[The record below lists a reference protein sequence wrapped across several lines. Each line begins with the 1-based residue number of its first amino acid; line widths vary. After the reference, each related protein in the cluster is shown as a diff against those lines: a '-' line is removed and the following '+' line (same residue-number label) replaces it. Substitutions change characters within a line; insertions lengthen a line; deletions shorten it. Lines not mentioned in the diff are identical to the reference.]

1 MMESILKGVIDNIS
15 EGIIIVDTAGIIRV
29 HNKKAREIFGI
40 LKSEVIGHE
49 NGVIKDGDYVFIV
62 DNNLGKD
69 DGNLN
74 SKDLR
79 KIGIYDNTIEQGD
92 SILCFGIYGEKASN
106 EKNNCDYKVVK
117 PENQI
122 GEVMLP
128 AVYKDISYEFKINY
142 SFKTLDI
149 KINNISYDVKY
160 KNAIGHIVVIR
171 EGKLI
176 FYQSSGY
183 TARNEN
189 LKQLLYGKSFSEK
202 GKNAKVFEPIGKSIF
217 DVFEKNKEMVAF
229 FETATGMGLVAINEF
244 MEINGIPTLSSITP
258 IYENNKKAGAML
270 KVQDITE
277 LRMVTEERNVLFEN
291 LKRTEMLLEN
301 EKIMERFK
309 EFIGVSVH
317 IKSIKNLAYKSSKTN
332 STVLILGE
340 SGTGKSTLAKE
351 IHMLSYRN
359 NKEFI
364 HINCA
369 SLPESL
375 LESELFG
382 YEGGA
387 FTNSMKQG
395 KIGLL
400 ELAQGGTLFLDEI
413 GDMTLQTQAKLLNF
427 IQSKK
432 FYRVGGIVERT
443 VDTRIICATNKNLE
457 KAIEEG
463 KFRED
468 LYYRINIIPIFIEP
482 LRNRLEDIPVL
493 VDMLLPKIVKK
504 LNKEKVTI
512 TSEAVRKLMSYPW
525 YGNIRELENILERQV
540 SLSDSNIIYSKNLIL
555 KETETEEDKKEI
567 TGTLKYNL
575 EKYEGEIIL
584 QSLKSNNG
592 DVKSTIEELGMGKTN
607 FYEKIKKYN
616 IKIEKLK

>member
-1 MMESILKGVIDNIS
+1 MMEAVLKEILDNLS
-15 EGIIIVDTAGIIRV
+15 EGIIIIDTEGIIRI

-40 LKSEVIGHE
+40 LNSEVIGHE
-49 NGVIKDGDYVFIV
+49 KGAIRDGDYVFIV
-62 DNNLGKD
+62 DNKLGKD

-79 KIGIYDNTIEQGD
+79 KIGIDDNTIEKGD
-92 SILCFGIYGEKASN
+92 SILCFGIYGEKRSN
-106 EKNNCDYKVVK
+106 EENNCDYKVVTL
-117 PENQI
+117 ENQI
-122 GEVMLP
+122 GEVTLKGF
-128 AVYKDISYEFKINY
+128 YDSISYNFIINYYLKTLNIKINDISYK
-142 SFKTLDI
+142 
-149 KINNISYDVKY
+149 VKY
-160 KNAIGHIVVIR
+160 KNAIGHIVILR
-171 EGKLI
+171 ENKLI
-176 FYQSSGY
+176 FYQSNGY

-189 LKQLLYGKSFSEK
+189 LKQILYGKSFSEK
-202 GKNAKVFEPIGKSIF
+202 GENAKVFEPIGKPIF
-217 DVFEKNKEMVAF
+217 DVYEKNHEMMDFYEA
-229 FETATGMGLVAINEF
+229 ATGVDLEVINEF
-244 MEINGIPTLSSITP
+244 MEINGIPTLSSITS
-258 IYENNKKAGAML
+258 IYENNKKVGAML

-277 LRMVTEERNVLFEN
+277 LRMITEEKNVLFEN
-291 LKRTEMLLEN
+291 LKRAEMLLEN
-301 EKIMERFK
+301 EKIMEKFK
-309 EFIGVSVH
+309 AFVGISDH

-332 STVLILGE
+332 SCVLILGE

-351 IHMLSYRN
+351 IHMLSSRN
-359 NKEFI
+359 NYEFI

-387 FTNSMKQG
+387 FTNSKKQG

-413 GDMTLQTQAKLLNF
+413 GDMTLQTQAKLISF

-493 VDMLLPKIVKK
+493 VEMILPKIVKK

-512 TSEAVRKLMSYPW
+512 TSEAVRKLMDYPW

-555 KETETEEDKKEI
+555 KKTKDDKSNI
-567 TGTLKYNL
+567 TGKLKDNV
-575 EKYEGEIIL
+575 EKYEREIIL
-584 QSLKSNNG
+584 QALKNNNG
-592 DVKSTIEELGMGKTN
+592 QVKITMEQLGMGKTN
-607 FYEKIKKYN
+607 FYEKIKRYN
-616 IKIEKLK
+616 IKLSDLK

>member
-1 MMESILKGVIDNIS
+1 MEAVLKEVLDDLS
-15 EGIIIVDTAGIIRV
+15 EGIIIVDTEGIIRIY
-29 HNKKAREIFGI
+29 NQKAREIFGI
-40 LKSEVIGHE
+40 LKSEAIGYE

-62 DNNLGKD
+62 DNKLGKD

-92 SILCFGIYGEKASN
+92 SILCFGIYGKKSFN
-106 EKNNCDYKVVK
+106 EKGNCNYKIVK
-117 PENQI
+117 PENQS
-122 GEVMLP
+122 GEVTLQE
-128 AVYKDISYEFKINY
+128 VYKDIFYELKINY
-142 SFKTLDI
+142 SFKTLNI
-149 KINNISYDVKY
+149 KINHTSYDIKY
-160 KNAIGHIVVIR
+160 KNFIGHIVVLR

-176 FYQSSGY
+176 FYQSNGY

-189 LKQLLYGKSFSEK
+189 LKQILYGQNFREK
-202 GKNAKVFEPIGKSIF
+202 GRNAKAFEPIGKSIF
-217 DVFEKNKEMVAF
+217 DVYEKNQKMIDF
-229 FETATGMGLVAINEF
+229 YETATGNGFGVVNEF
-244 MEINGIPTLSSITP
+244 MEINGVPTLSSITP
-258 IYENNKKAGAML
+258 IYKNNKKIGAML

-277 LRMVTEERNVLFEN
+277 LKMITEERNALFEN
-291 LKRTEMLLEN
+291 LKRTEMLLED
-301 EKIMERFK
+301 EKMMDKFK
-309 EFIGVSVH
+309 EFIGVSGH

-332 STVLILGE
+332 SSVLILGE

-351 IHMLSYRN
+351 IHMLSHRN
-359 NKEFI
+359 NYEFI

-387 FTNSMKQG
+387 FTNSKKQG

-413 GDMTLQTQAKLLNF
+413 GDMTLPTQAKLISF
-427 IQSKK
+427 IQSKR
-432 FYRVGGIVERT
+432 FYRVGGVVERT

-468 LYYRINIIPIFIEP
+468 LYYRINIIPIYIEP
-482 LRNRLEDIPVL
+482 LRNRVEDIPAL
-493 VDMLLPKIVKK
+493 VDIILPKIVKK
-504 LNKEKVTI
+504 LNKEEVTI
-512 TSEAVRKLMSYPW
+512 TSEAVRKLMNYPW
-525 YGNIRELENILERQV
+525 YGNIRELENVLERQV

-555 KETETEEDKKEI
+555 KEIEKDKKEI
-567 TGTLKYNL
+567 KGKLKYNL
-575 EKYEGEIIL
+575 EKCESEIIL
-584 QSLKSNNG
+584 QSLKNNNG
-592 DVKSTIEELGMGKTN
+592 DVKITMEELGIGKTN

-616 IKIEKLK
+616 IKIAQLK